1 MPKISLSGPAD
12 LLSVIPFHLG
22 FHPRRSVVVV
32 CLHGKRIGL
41 VARFDLPAD
50 AHVEAAVAAHLAT
63 LVRDPPSAVWLVGFE
78 DERGESEPLSR
89 ALLMALRGRKVDV
102 EDRLVVRDGRWFVL
116 DCDCCPVEGRL
127 LPEAADVPAVAGYV
141 ALGHN
146 VLADRE
152 ALAALVAPLADDDP
166 GHHDA
171 EAAVDRWQA
180 RYTVCSAF
188 DRLRARGLRAD
199 DTRQHDRSDEEGGRL
214 GGWGLADD
222 HSGWGIADDHS
233 GWGLADDHSGW
244 TPDDDVTDE
253 INDDVEDDEA
263 GSNPAA
269 RVSAVIDLAAARARL
284 EPRAGGP
291 AAGHRSTALVQLQAE
306 CFSAWGGVFRGEIA
320 GEGLRSSLPALVGPL
335 RDLQLRDALVA
346 WLCPGSLPLGA
357 LPATL
362 VALLESCVGA
372 EVQAAAAGRGVLTD
386 PAGQQRRGRRTRG
399 PRPGQSEVGGS
410 ASDSSVWREWEEAGA
425 PHLLQA
431 RLEAVC
437 RITPASHA
445 APLLAV
451 AGNVAW
457 FHGDGARAGVALDT
471 CLDLEPDHRLAGLI
485 RRALDLGL
493 RGGNDSRS
501 TAGSD
506 GQPHGE
512 SGFWN
517 RPSSA

>member
-22 FHPRRSVVVV
+22 FHPRRSLVVV
-32 CLHGKRIGL
+32 CLHGTRIGL

-63 LVRDPPSAVWLVGFE
+63 LVREPPSAVWLVGFE
-78 DERGESEPLSR
+78 DKRGESEPLSR
-89 ALLMALRGRKVDV
+89 ALLTALRGKAVDV
-102 EDRLVVRDGRWFVL
+102 EDRLFVRDGRWFVP

-188 DRLRARGLRAD
+188 DRLRAGGLRAD
-199 DTRQHDRSDEEGGRL
+199 DTQQHDRSDEEGGRL
-214 GGWGLADD
+214 GGRGLPDDCGAWGLADD
-222 HSGWGIADDHS
+222 V
-233 GWGLADDHSGW
+233 SGW

-253 INDDVEDDEA
+253 INVDLEDDEA

-269 RVSAVIDLAAARARL
+269 RKSAVIDLAAARARF

-291 AAGHRSTALVQLQAE
+291 AAGHRSTALLRLQAE

-346 WLCPGSLPLGA
+346 WLCPGSLPVGA

-362 VALLESCVGA
+362 VAPRSPHA
-372 EVQAAAAGRGVLTD
+372 
-386 PAGQQRRGRRTRG
+386 RTSPG
-399 PRPGQSEVGGS
+399 PE
-410 ASDSSVWREWEEAGA
+410 
-425 PHLLQA
+425 
-431 RLEAVC
+431 
-437 RITPASHA
+437 
-445 APLLAV
+445 
-451 AGNVAW
+451 
-457 FHGDGARAGVALDT
+457 
-471 CLDLEPDHRLAGLI
+471 
-485 RRALDLGL
+485 
-493 RGGNDSRS
+493 
-501 TAGSD
+501 
-506 GQPHGE
+506 
-512 SGFWN
+512 
-517 RPSSA
+517 